1 MKNMEKNEERK
12 VYDELFERA
21 VTLIQDYPPEL
32 VAGTLMAIAQ
42 RLYRTHLSESEYKQM
57 MTLAATVDVE
67 PYEVQ
72 KIRLH

>member
-1 MKNMEKNEERK
+1 MKDMEKNEERK

-21 VTLIQDYPPEL
+21 VTLIQDYSPEL

-57 MTLAATVDVE
+57 MTLAATIEVE
-67 PYEVQ
+67 PYEV
-72 KIRLH
+72 KKERLH

>member
-42 RLYRTHLSESEYKQM
+42 QLYRTHLSESEYKQM
-57 MTLAATVDVE
+57 MTLSATIEVE
-67 PYEVQ
+67 PYEV
-72 KIRLH
+72 KKERLH